1 MRNKYHSK
9 KIQKDG
15 MTFDSKKEYDR
26 FKQLQKLAKEGKIKN
41 LMRQVQFPLLPSQKV
56 EGRVV
61 ERPCRYI
68 ADFTYFEF
76 AGVFDGNEE
85 WRYVVEDAK
94 GFRTKDYILKRKMM
108 LWLHGIQIREV

>member
-15 MTFDSKKEYDR
+15 MTFDSQKEYAR
-26 FKQLQKLAKEGKIKN
+26 FKQLKKLEKEGKIKN

-56 EGRVV
+56 EGKVV
-61 ERPCRYI
+61 ERPVRYI

-76 AGVFDGNEE
+76 VGIFDGQKE

-108 LWLHGIQIREV
+108 LYFNGIQIREV